1 MRKSDIEKLNYT
13 NNGNAYV
20 LKGNEATHWTGFY
33 KSIVNDLQRKF
44 GDKFFLIIYWK
55 TNKTDD
61 NESDY
66 EITYCSIP
74 FAFIKDIMV
83 EDRLTQGK
91 SKPRWMAGIVN
102 GKFFR
107 IRGNTHTYKDVSSF
121 FNHITPFSS
130 LINDEAGGEMIIS
143 NHEGER
149 QNKLH
154 KTIERDRKF
163 IDQIKS
169 KYKSID
175 PYLHCQI
182 CGFSSLEKYGTIGD
196 GCIEAHHIKPL
207 SELTEQTQTKE
218 EDIIFLCPN
227 CHRVIHSHNPILKV
241 SDVKNALKQLR
252 N

>member
-1 MRKSDIEKLNYT
+1 MPYISIKSLMIDEHLSNNKDGTKTKWNFIIE
-13 NNGNAYV
+13 NNSLRVHANSQY
-20 LKGNEATHWTGFY
+20 
-33 KSIVNDLQRKF
+33 S
-44 GDKFFLIIYWK
+44 
-55 TNKTDD
+55 
-61 NESDY
+61 
-66 EITYCSIP
+66 
-74 FAFIKDIMV
+74 KDI
-83 EDRLTQGK
+83 
-91 SKPRWMAGIVN
+91 
-102 GKFFR
+102 
-107 IRGNTHTYKDVSSF
+107 SSF
-121 FNHITPFSS
+121 FNTITPFIHQKDRVSKED
-130 LINDEAGGEMIIS
+130 LIS

-207 SELTEQTQTKE
+207 SELTEKTQTKE